1 MTGSATLSLPRLIGW
16 IALFVLV
23 GFPLVGYLWE
33 TLNVLLAGVVQPTR
47 LVISVPVLLVLAGVL
62 MLLSR
67 AVRGWEAERR
77 TTQTSHRQ
85 G

>member
-1 MTGSATLSLPRLIGW
+1 MSQSATLSLPRLIGW

-23 GFPLVGYLWE
+23 GFPMVGYLWE
-33 TLNVLLAGVVQPTR
+33 TLNQLMAGVVDPGR
-47 LVISVPVLLVLAGVL
+47 LAISVPVLLVLAVVL
-62 MLLSR
+62 GLLSR

-77 TTQTSHRQ
+77 AVQASHHQ

>member
-1 MTGSATLSLPRLIGW
+1 MTATLSLPRLIGW

-33 TLNVLLAGVVQPTR
+33 TLNQLLAGVVDPAR
-47 LVISVPVLLVLAGVL
+47 LVISVPVALVLVAVL
-62 MLLSR
+62 VLLSR

-77 TTQTSHRQ
+77 TVQAAQRQ

>member
-1 MTGSATLSLPRLIGW
+1 MTATLSLPRLIGW

-33 TLNVLLAGVVQPTR
+33 TLNQLLAGIVHPAR
-47 LVISVPVLLVLAGVL
+47 LLISVPVAIVLAVVL
-62 MLLSR
+62 VLLSR
-67 AVRGWEAERR
+67 AVRGWEAERLGA
-77 TTQTSHRQ
+77 QAVQRQ